1 MFVWAID
8 LNIFIDLGICM
19 WVIKLMIVK
28 SMIFIEF
35 PFTYKHVFVSWND
48 NFNLILTIYKIDKLI
63 PKLLS
68 LDEYTYK

>member
-1 MFVWAID
+1 
-8 LNIFIDLGICM
+8 
-19 WVIKLMIVK
+19 MIVK